1 MVTYSI
7 SFPESSFWKFSKC
20 QSEFNQIVP
29 NNDSLFKIFTRSRH
43 KSDLGD
49 SLWWKL
55 GDGSVLCYTFVLLK
69 LWL

>member
-7 SFPESSFWKFSKC
+7 SFLESSFWKFSKC
-20 QSEFNQIVP
+20 QSEFNQIAP
-29 NNDSLFKIFTRSRH
+29 NNDSLFKIFARSRH

-49 SLWWKL
+49 SLCWKL